1 MIRTI
6 LAISTSLA
14 ATLWLVAAAPAVV
27 VVSEDFF
34 YQEDTV
40 IPTSFGEVR
49 FARQNYGGGQS
60 GAGGAWDARWSG
72 NGSGTIIS
80 DDTTV
85 DTPTQ
90 PFISHPFTARFN
102 GENSVNN
109 DIRRAYSVADTSAQ
123 TIYFSGKFKAA
134 EPASEGQS
142 MFVDFGIVAPTGDL
156 NSNLVS
162 IGLKDD
168 TFFGQVGLIASIE
181 QGETELVS
189 LGSQTVLGNASL
201 PSDAVVPG
209 TYRTLVGKLEFN
221 VGGPNTRADYNGDGF
236 TDAADYTV
244 WRDNLGKM
252 GGATILDG
260 DGTGDGNVTE
270 DDYLAWR
277 HNVYSTF
284 DRLTV
289 YIDPT
294 GVETSSG
301 STLVVLGEV
310 GDGLDA
316 LKGTLQARLSGGF
329 TGSREMFADDIA
341 IGTTWADVINPV
353 VPRLSA
359 TVNPATGAL
368 SLVNNSST
376 AIDLA
381 YYEILSENGSLNVAG
396 WNSLDDQNTSGGAWL
411 ENNPSANAL
420 RESNLTGSTT
430 IAASGGTLP
439 LGNAFAVG
447 GSQDLLIRFGTK
459 QGTQG
464 LLNLVSGISYGVAAG
479 AGVPEPTSLALLA
492 IGSAAIVAC
501 RRRSA

>member
-6 LAISTSLA
+6 LAISTFVA
-14 ATLWLVAAAPAVV
+14 ATLVAALPGQAVV

-34 YQEDTV
+34 YQETTV

-49 FARQNYGGGQS
+49 FAKQNYGGGQS
-60 GAGGAWDARWSG
+60 GAGGAWNERWSG

-90 PFISHPFTARFN
+90 PFISNPFTSRFN
-102 GENSVNN
+102 GENAVNN
-109 DIRRAYSVADTSAQ
+109 DIRRAYSVANSASQ
-123 TIYFSGKFKAA
+123 TMYFSGRFKSA
-134 EPASEGQS
+134 EPAEGQS

-162 IGLKDD
+162 IGLQGD
-168 TFFGQVGLIASIE
+168 TFFGQVGLNATIE
-181 QGETELVS
+181 QGETALVS
-189 LGSQTVLGNASL
+189 LGSQTVLGNPAL

-221 VGGPNTRADYNGDGF
+221 VGGANTRADFNGDGF
-236 TDAADYTV
+236 SNAADYTV
-244 WRDNLGKM
+244 WRDNLGLT
-252 GGATILDG
+252 GGAGILDG
-260 DGTGDGNVTE
+260 DATGDGNVTQ

-277 HNVYSTF
+277 HNANSTF

-301 STLVVLGEV
+301 STLTVLGEV
-310 GDGLDA
+310 GDGLAA

-329 TGSREMFADDIA
+329 TGSREMLVDDVA
-341 IGTTWADVINPV
+341 IGTTWNDVINPV

-359 TVNPATGAL
+359 TVNPANGAL

-381 YYEILSENGSLNVAG
+381 YYEVLSEDGSLNVAG
-396 WNSLDDQNTSGGAWL
+396 WSSLDDQNTSGGAWL

-430 IAASGGTLP
+430 IAASGGTLT

-447 GSQDLLIRFGTK
+447 STQDLLIRFGTK

-464 LLNLVSGISYGVAAG
+464 LLNLVSGVSYGAAAG
-479 AGVPEPTSLALLA
+479 AGVPEPTSVVLFALGLF
-492 IGSAAIVAC
+492 GLGN
-501 RRRSA
+501 RRRCVA